1 MGYFDSRGPDVRM
14 CTDVRRQDGALTS
27 VRRVMKMKAPAE
39 SGQASWSQISR
50 TWLKHVATSTA
61 DELCLAWGSGS
72 SYATKHTGKK
82 TSSVKCHSEGPRT
95 TQVRRDCAPLI

>member
-1 MGYFDSRGPDVRM
+1 
-14 CTDVRRQDGALTS
+14 
-27 VRRVMKMKAPAE
+27 MKMKAPAE

-72 SYATKHTGKK
+72 SYATKHTSEK
-82 TSSVKCHSEGPRT
+82 TFLLVKYHSEGPCTPRT
-95 TQVRRDCAPLI
+95 RRRGADMQIFSLQTKQEGINNRHYAGTFAVL